1 MPQQARTDRT
11 LFATTVGLVFFGLV
25 MVYSASSV
33 MAMQDPRYHSS
44 TYFVARH
51 AIYLVPA
58 LLLMMFLKWQHYS
71 KLHTP
76 GVAFVAIGSVVIL
89 LFLVYLLD
97 PQYHRWLRLKFLNIQ
112 PAEFAKP
119 AIVLF
124 LAYFV
129 TQRAPAIN
137 NRFTLGPAMMTIG
150 LVIIGVGVADFGTAV
165 VLGVT
170 AGVVFF
176 VAGLEWRYCA
186 FLLVIA
192 TLVGAFFIVSKPYRL
207 ARIVHYFDPNY
218 TITDRVDPKGRMKA
232 YLSKSLVSHD
242 TNYQG
247 LQSLIAVGAGGPLGT
262 GLMQGKQKLLYL
274 PEAHTDFIYAVI
286 GEELGLIG
294 SVGVLA
300 AFGIILWRGL
310 RASARAEDDFGRHL
324 ALGITTLIVVQA
336 FMNMTVV
343 LAMAPTKGIPLP
355 MLSFGGNS
363 LLTTLALM
371 GMLMNVSENTA

>member
-44 TYFVARH
+44 TYFVTRH
-51 AIYLVPA
+51 AIYLAPA
-58 LLLMMFLKWQHYS
+58 LLLMMFLKWKHYS

-76 GVAFVAIGSVVIL
+76 AVAFVAIGSVVIL

-218 TITDRVDPKGRMKA
+218 TITERVDPKGHLKA

-310 RASARAEDDFGRHL
+310 RASARAEDDFGRYL

>member
-1 MPQQARTDRT
+1 MPQQAKTDKT

-33 MAMQDPRYHSS
+33 MAMQSPRYHSS

-51 AIYLVPA
+51 AIYLAPA
-58 LLLMMFLKWQHYS
+58 LLLMMFLKWKHY
-71 KLHTP
+71 LTLQTP
-76 GVAFVAIGSVVIL
+76 AIAFVCIGISIML
-89 LFLVYLLD
+89 LFLVYFLD
-97 PQYHRWLRLKFLNIQ
+97 PQYHRWLRLGFLNIQ
-112 PAEFAKP
+112 PAELAKP

-129 TQRAPAIN
+129 AHRAPAIN
-137 NRFTLGPAMMTIG
+137 NRHTLWPAVMTIG
-150 LVIIGVGVADFGTAV
+150 LVIVFVGIPDLGTAV
-165 VLGVT
+165 VLAAT

-176 VAGLEWRYCA
+176 AAGLERRYCV
-186 FLLVIA
+186 FLLIVA
-192 TLVGAFFIVSKPYRL
+192 ALVGSYAIASKPYRL
-207 ARIVHYFDPNY
+207 ARVVHYFDPNY
-218 TITDRVDPKGRMKA
+218 TVTDWIDPKGRLKA

-242 TNYQG
+242 TNYQAW
-247 LQSLIAVGAGGPLGT
+247 QSELAVGAGGPAGV

-286 GEELGLIG
+286 CEELGLFG
-294 SVGVLA
+294 SLGVFG
-300 AFGIILWRGL
+300 AFCLILWRGL
-310 RASARAEDDFGRHL
+310 RASTRAENDFGKYL
-324 ALGITTLIVVQA
+324 ALAVTTLVVVQA

-355 MLSFGGNS
+355 MISFGGNS
-363 LLTTLALM
+363 LVTTLALM

>member
-1 MPQQARTDRT
+1 MPQQAKTDKT

-170 AGVVFF
+170 AGVVVFL
-176 VAGLEWRYCA
+176 AGLGWGDCA
-186 FLLVIA
+186 FL
-192 TLVGAFFIVSKPYRL
+192 
-207 ARIVHYFDPNY
+207 
-218 TITDRVDPKGRMKA
+218 
-232 YLSKSLVSHD
+232 
-242 TNYQG
+242 
-247 LQSLIAVGAGGPLGT
+247 
-262 GLMQGKQKLLYL
+262 
-274 PEAHTDFIYAVI
+274 
-286 GEELGLIG
+286 
-294 SVGVLA
+294 
-300 AFGIILWRGL
+300 
-310 RASARAEDDFGRHL
+310 
-324 ALGITTLIVVQA
+324 
-336 FMNMTVV
+336 
-343 LAMAPTKGIPLP
+343 
-355 MLSFGGNS
+355 
-363 LLTTLALM
+363 
-371 GMLMNVSENTA
+371 